1 MASIKLNM
9 DSLKPKREWKR
20 HKVEDGTSIYRI
32 LPPFGEKSNGFPYR
46 KWSVIWGLND
56 PTTGRMKPLASTS
69 ATEKK
74 CPVYEYLDL
83 LKKKVENDKNAL
95 IAQLKSQGLADAQIE
110 KKVKDQF
117 AEISKFMGQLRP
129 KTVYAYNAADKAGVV
144 GILELK
150 ATAHTKLL
158 ELMSKYIT
166 DYNQDP
172 TSLGSDQND
181 SGVWF
186 KFSREGKGLS
196 TKYDVEKNQEM
207 QQINGQRAYLDDR
220 SPLHANIVND
230 YENQAY
236 DVHSIYTVKT
246 YDELKD
252 ILLFNLKKFV
262 EGDSNANIPANP
274 YLAVPGFDDF
284 SGVSAA
290 AAAPTQGQSASTGSN
305 ASAVKSTVNLKLDAP
320 ESVVDDEDIDYDS
333 IPTPTQTQSSPAS
346 QQVVKQAV
354 SSNDDIM
361 KMAENL
367 LNDV

>member
-1 MASIKLNM
+1 MANIKLNM

-20 HKVEDGTSIYRI
+20 HKVEEGVSIYRI
-32 LPPFGEKSNGFPYR
+32 LPPFGDKSNGFPYR

-56 PTTGRMKPLASTS
+56 PATGRMKPLASTS

-83 LKKKVENDKNAL
+83 LKKKVDNDKSAL
-95 IAQLKSQGLADAQIE
+95 VAQLKSQGLADAQIE
-110 KKVKDQF
+110 KRVKDQF
-117 AEISKFMGQLRP
+117 SEISKFMGQLRP
-129 KTVYAYNAADKAGVV
+129 KTVFAYNAADKAGTV

-150 ATAHTKLL
+150 STAHQKLL
-158 ELMSKYIT
+158 ELMSKYIQE
-166 DYNQDP
+166 YNQDP
-172 TSLGSDQND
+172 TSLNADQND

-186 KFSREGKGLS
+186 KFSREGKGLN

-252 ILLFNLKKFV
+252 ILLFNLQRFV
-262 EGDSNANIPANP
+262 EGDPNANIPANP

-284 SGVSAA
+284 SGLSTTVTTAQA
-290 AAAPTQGQSASTGSN
+290 QASASTGSN
-305 ASAVKSTVNLKLDAP
+305 ASAVKSNVNLKLDTP
-320 ESVVDDEDIDYDS
+320 ESVENDDDVDYDS
-333 IPTPTQTQSSPAS
+333 MPAQNQQSAPAS
-346 QQVVKQAV
+346 NPVANQAV